1 MESILLNNL
10 NCHIERTQPQPQLQL
25 EMISQWFLRVA
36 LVSVFS
42 ILIDAAGH
50 LDHLPPP
57 PPPLIQAEGMKKSE
71 TILPP
76 PPPDR
81 PPPFPQQKH
90 LQHQHQHQHQHQ
102 QQQQQQQQYRE
113 KPAVMELQRDE
124 LDNQNKDC
132 IIGPS
137 KQIPPPPPQ
146 GKDPAVATQTKTPYT
161 EASQY
166 HTITPPQQLTVDEQ
180 NGKRI
185 ERKIQIG
192 RAHV

>member
-42 ILIDAAGH
+42 TLIDAAGH

-90 LQHQHQHQHQHQ
+90 LQHQHQHQQ
-102 QQQQQQQQYRE
+102 QQQQQHRE

-137 KQIPPPPPQ
+137 KQI
-146 GKDPAVATQTKTPYT
+146 
-161 EASQY
+161 
-166 HTITPPQQLTVDEQ
+166 
-180 NGKRI
+180 
-185 ERKIQIG
+185 
-192 RAHV
+192 